1 MGWVN
6 FCIEIILIFLI
17 NFAVKPYCEFI
28 VPTKKS
34 SSEMKFRLANDIVFK
49 FLIFNLINNH

>member
-34 SSEMKFRLANDIVFK
+34 SSEMEFRLANDIVFK
-49 FLIFNLINNH
+49 FLI